1 MALKKQKQNFGYNF
15 EYWMITSRSY
25 AKEPNRTD
33 FVISLY
39 KDKESRDTDIY
50 CAVESRQYF
59 LEGDISTEGCY
70 NYVKTLPEFE
80 GAEDC

>member
-39 KDKESRDTDIY
+39 KDKEARDTDIY
-50 CAVESRQYF
+50 SAVESRQYF
-59 LEGDISTEGCY
+59 LEGDITTEECY
-70 NYVKTLPEFE
+70 NYLKTLPEFE